1 MPQPAD
7 HADIP
12 VLPPLIPA
20 AFILIGLALQ
30 RLWPQGFLSGDS
42 GNWFG
47 WLLLLASLS
56 FGGAAAWEMKS
67 AQTHIHVH
75 KPTTLI
81 VGSGPFAYSRNP
93 IYLGMTLVV
102 VAVACISNSLWVLL
116 LSAPTALAL
125 QKLAIEPEERY
136 LEGKFGRDYLEY
148 KARVRRWL

>member
-1 MPQPAD
+1 M
-7 HADIP
+7 
-12 VLPPLIPA
+12 LPPFIPA
-20 AFILIGLALQ
+20 LAILIGLALQ
-30 RLWPQGFLSGDS
+30 RLWPLGFLPEDG

-47 WLLLLASLS
+47 WLLLVAALSL
-56 FGGAAAWEMKS
+56 GGAAAWKMKS
-67 AQTHIHVH
+67 AQTHVHVH

-116 LSAPTALAL
+116 LAAPTAFAI
-125 QKLAIEPEERY
+125 QKFAIEPEERY
-136 LEGKFGRDYLEY
+136 LEGKFGRDYLDY

>member
-47 WLLLLASLS
+47 WLLLLAALS
-56 FGGAAAWEMKS
+56 FGGAAVWEMKS

-116 LSAPTALAL
+116 LAAPTALAL